1 MASITIP
8 SYKEIERKTK
18 SLAALSAQNYED
30 SIKEYVELYDAIKK
44 THTGTEPLF
53 FQVDTWRAKDRF
65 IRQYEAITKQF
76 GTKTEV
82 DANGVSQSVQHVST
96 AEHQPVAVNQ
106 APTVNGATSAAST
119 AAPTA
124 NTAAPAANTAAPTAT
139 AAAPTATA
147 AASTATAAT
156 PTATAAASTVTAAA
170 PTATAA
176 APAASTATAAKS
188 TAAPAASI
196 AAPTVT
202 AAAPTVTAAASTVST
217 VASTASTATPT
228 ASTATPAASTAASA
242 ASAATSATSAATS
255 ATSTATSA
263 ASKETSPASKETSA
277 ASTATPAAST
287 ATSATSTATSAAS
300 KETSP
305 VSPELVAS
313 PESTAPELTKAQEF
327 LKANVFYE
335 ISAEDNKPAKQRAQ
349 LERMVAIAKS
359 EENSDDYT
367 TFLLLDNAEQR
378 ASLRTVA
385 REIEKF
391 CIQWDKLKKK
401 GADQAELDMA
411 LDNTVQFCTGTM
423 TAEAYHAKATAISSK
438 HNLATKILGGIML
451 GIALTAIAAG
461 IVFFPPLAAIAA
473 AYIGAT
479 ATATAIG
486 FGGLTG
492 VGAVTGAFGLFG
504 SGKKEGKKLQELQKK
519 CVFSPNETISNDQ
532 ETPAPIRN
540 ESAAA
545 CCR

>member
-176 APAASTATAAKS
+176 APAASTATSAKS

-196 AAPTVT
+196 
-202 AAAPTVTAAASTVST
+202 AAPTVTAAASTVST

-242 ASAATSATSAATS
+242 ASAATSATSA
-255 ATSTATSA
+255 
-263 ASKETSPASKETSA
+263 
-277 ASTATPAAST
+277 